1 MPPRG
6 GIFYFESEG
15 VSKLLALLVALA
27 LLVSDT
33 AAGLASG
40 LAGSLALAAATLL
53 CALAKVA
60 GLDGLDMLH
69 DGITS
74 VKNATVIIAQNGFLV
89 NTFGKKTYFSARAA
103 RRPCENFT
111 FLHEREKIDIAIF
124 WDLWYDIGGA
134 I

>member
-15 VSKLLALLVALA
+15 GSKLLALLVALA

-53 CALAKVA
+53 CALAQVA

-89 NTFGKKTYFSARAA
+89 NTFGKKTYFSARVT
-103 RRPCENFT
+103 RRLLSICAFFRIKT
-111 FLHEREKIDIAIF
+111 KMILQDFGFCGMI
-124 WDLWYDIGGA
+124 
-134 I
+134 